1 MSKAIAPHLSQGL
14 LLFTLSSAALY
25 LVAKTKD
32 VRRRKGD
39 SSIPPSSP
47 KSIDNSPPPPSV
59 SSLKGTVKAIDM
71 HVIVCGM
78 GAASTW
84 PKRLEDDKQSVLSR
98 LSQLLEDFNGG
109 GKRIKVTGCDL
120 PNTLQGF
127 TDIIVY
133 PDARVYRVDD
143 ESMVSLAVL
152 LSDSS
157 SAKSKVLSPTPWPKS
172 VFKDEP
178 VSFEHLVLVCAHAN
192 RDKRCG
198 RAGPAIIEAITAEVS
213 KSGKSIKVAASS
225 HIGGHE
231 FAGTCAIYPQGDWY
245 GHLTVKGSALSEV
258 ISSLLHGGGIVE
270 RCHRGCSFDW

>member
-1 MSKAIAPHLSQGL
+1 MSTPAHGVPRL
-14 LLFTLSSAALY
+14 LYSLGTPLVLFSLSSAAFY
-25 LVAKTKD
+25 LLARIKD
-32 VRRRKGD
+32 SRRRKGTA
-39 SSIPPSSP
+39 PSSSL
-47 KSIDNSPPPPSV
+47 KATESPPPA
-59 SSLKGTVKAIDM
+59 SLKGTVKAIDM

-84 PKRLEDDKQSVLSR
+84 PKRLEDDKQSVLAR
-98 LSQLLEDFNGG
+98 LSQLLEDFNVG

-143 ESMVSLAVL
+143 DSVVSLAVL

-178 VSFEHLVLVCAHAN
+178 LPFEQLVLVCAHAN

-198 RAGPAIIEAITAEVS
+198 RAGPAIIEAIATEV
-213 KSGKSIKVAASS
+213 KKNGNF
-225 HIGGHE
+225 E
-231 FAGTCAIYPQGDWY
+231 FGQMPV
-245 GHLTVKGSALSEV
+245 LE
-258 ISSLLHGGGIVE
+258 
-270 RCHRGCSFDW
+270 